1 MKIIIADKIS
11 SSASAIFGEHSDWE
25 VVTTDKE
32 TLPGQLADADA
43 ILVRSATFVDAAM
56 MDKASKLRVIG
67 RAGVG
72 VDNVDLDAATKRG
85 IVVMNT
91 PGGNAVAVAE
101 HTFALMLALARH
113 LVRADVTMHAGKW
126 EKKTLQGS
134 ELRGKTLGIVG
145 LGRVGVEVSK
155 RALAFGMK
163 VIAHDPYVAPSLAQ
177 QLSITLAPLDEV
189 FAQSDYITLHV
200 GLTPQTQGMIN
211 AEAIAKMKKG
221 VRLVNCARGELL
233 NEPAIIEA
241 LQSGQLG
248 GAALDVYAHEPVKDS
263 PLATLPNVILTP
275 HIAGSTKEASE
286 AVGVQIALQVREYL
300 LKGVIQNAVN
310 VPSISEEEYQA
321 MLPYIV
327 LGERLG
333 AFLAQSSEGGVEEI
347 ALSYSG
353 EITEWKTALIRNAAV
368 AGALNQIAHAHE
380 RANLVNAVSIAEE
393 RGIRIAERKKAPGA
407 GAAGNVL
414 RVTFKTGQQE
424 NTVAGCVLAG
434 GIPRLLEIDGINVEA
449 PLEGTFIYLRNLD
462 VPGVVGRVGTVLGQ
476 HNVNIAN
483 FSLGRSRQG
492 QEASAVAVVQVDGE
506 ISDKVLEALR
516 GIETVL
522 LAKAIRFV
530 APERKLAGA
539 AK

>member
-1 MKIIIADKIS
+1 MKIVIADKIS
-11 SSASAIFGEHSDWE
+11 SSAAAIFGEHGDWK

-32 TLPGQLADADA
+32 TLAGELATADA

-56 MDKASKLRVIG
+56 MDKAPKLRVIG

-72 VDNVDLDAATKRG
+72 VDNVDLEAATKRG

-101 HTFALMLALARH
+101 HTLALMLALARH
-113 LVRADVTMHAGKW
+113 LVRADSTMHAGKW
-126 EKKTLQGS
+126 EKKTLQGT

-145 LGRVGVEVSK
+145 LGRVGVEVSR

-163 VIAHDPYVAPSLAQ
+163 VVAHDPYVAPSLAQ
-177 QLSITLAPLDEV
+177 QLNITLGSLDEV

-211 AEAIAKMKKG
+211 AESIRKMKKG

-233 NEPAIIEA
+233 NEPAVIEA

-248 GAALDVYAHEPVKDS
+248 GAALDVYSHEPLKDS

-275 HIAGSTKEASE
+275 HIAGSTHEASE

-310 VPSISEEEYQA
+310 VPSISEEEYQQ
-321 MLPYIV
+321 MLPYIL

-333 AFLAQSSEGGVEEI
+333 AFLAQSGEGGVEEMG
-347 ALSYSG
+347 LSYSG
-353 EITEWKTALIRNAAV
+353 EIAEWKTALIRNAAV

-380 RANLVNAVSIAEE
+380 RANLVNAASIAEE
-393 RGIRIAERKKAPGA
+393 RGIRLTERKKTRDAG
-407 GAAGNVL
+407 GAANVL
-414 RVTFKTGQQE
+414 RMTFKTGQRE
-424 NTVAGCVLAG
+424 NTVAGCVQAG
-434 GIPRLLEIDGINVEA
+434 GLPRLLEIDGISVEA

-483 FSLGRSRQG
+483 FSLGRGRHG
-492 QEASAVAVVQVDGE
+492 QETSAVAVVQVDGE

-516 GIETVL
+516 CIETIL

-530 APERKLAGA
+530 APQ
-539 AK
+539 AKAVSA